1 MNNVPSPQ
9 RPDPDALL
17 AQIDAECS
25 RQQRGK
31 LKVFFGACPG
41 VGKTYAMLT
50 AARVLQ
56 SQGVDVV
63 VGVVETH
70 GRSETAEL
78 LKHTEIIPRNKIE
91 YKGYVLEEFDLD
103 KALRRNPQ
111 LILVDE
117 LAHSNAPG
125 SRHIKRWQDVE
136 ELLLAGIDVLTT
148 VNVQHIESLND
159 VIGKITGVF
168 VRERV
173 PDHVIDQA
181 DEIVLVDL
189 PPEELL
195 QRLREGKVYIPQ
207 QAERAV
213 ENFFSKGNLLALR
226 ELALRRTAD
235 RVDGDMRAWRREKS
249 VTTVW
254 PTREAVLVCIGPGPD
269 SERLVRRAARHAQQ
283 TGAPWH
289 AIAIETPSMQTLSDP
304 MRTRILNI
312 LKLAQEMGA
321 QTASLAGQDAAEV
334 VVNYA
339 REHNLGTLLVGRDRY
354 RRVLPWQH
362 NFAERVGRLAP
373 DLELLQI
380 ASNDESR
387 TPAAQLQHVITQA
400 REPAQWRSYLLTVV
414 IVASVTIGSAPLHD
428 TLDLAN
434 IVMLFLLVV
443 VLVAV
448 RLGRRSAV
456 LAAFLSVASFDFF
469 FVPPRFSFAVSDV
482 QYLITFGVMLI
493 VALVIGQLTAGL
505 RFQVASARY
514 REQRVHALYEMSRD
528 LSSALSADQIVEI
541 GQRFIN
547 RGLNASAV
555 IFIPGSE
562 GQLLLA
568 EGSSNVIDVD
578 IGIAQWSFDHGQVA
592 GFGTNTLPSSK
603 ALYVPLKAPSR
614 LCGILALVPNTVIWE
629 LFPEQQQLLDT
640 SATLTAI
647 ALERIHY
654 VVLSR
659 DAQVSMES
667 ERLRNALLSAISHD
681 LRTPLTVI
689 TGLTDAMLIA
699 KPELPEPHISLAG
712 VIRSEVLRTSTMVN
726 NLLDMAR
733 LQMGNI
739 VLNRG
744 WQTLEEVIGVAM
756 GNCASSLVH
765 HTIHIDLPADLPL
778 LELDS
783 VLMER
788 VFSNLLENAAKHTP
802 HGSIV
807 SITAKLTSDFVE
819 TAVCDNGPGLPLGM
833 EKKLFEKFTRSE
845 KTAGFG
851 LGLSIVRSI
860 IEAHGG
866 TVRAENVPSGGAL
879 FTIMLP
885 VGIPPIIPEES

>member
-1 MNNVPSPQ
+1 
-9 RPDPDALL
+9 
-17 AQIDAECS
+17 
-25 RQQRGK
+25 
-31 LKVFFGACPG
+31 
-41 VGKTYAMLT
+41 
-50 AARVLQ
+50 
-56 SQGVDVV
+56 
-63 VGVVETH
+63 
-70 GRSETAEL
+70 
-78 LKHTEIIPRNKIE
+78 
-91 YKGYVLEEFDLD
+91 
-103 KALRRNPQ
+103 
-111 LILVDE
+111 
-117 LAHSNAPG
+117 
-125 SRHIKRWQDVE
+125 
-136 ELLLAGIDVLTT
+136 
-148 VNVQHIESLND
+148 
-159 VIGKITGVF
+159 
-168 VRERV
+168 
-173 PDHVIDQA
+173 
-181 DEIVLVDL
+181 
-189 PPEELL
+189 
-195 QRLREGKVYIPQ
+195 KVYIPQ

-269 SERLVRRAARHAQQ
+269 SERLVRRAARRAQQ

-289 AIAIETPSMQTLSDP
+289 AIAIETPSMQTLSNP
-304 MRTRILNI
+304 MRTRILNV

-321 QTASLAGQDAAEV
+321 QTASIAGQDAAEV
-334 VVNYA
+334 AINYA

-380 ASNDESR
+380 ARDDESWR
-387 TPAAQLQHVITQA
+387 TPQPHLTLKKS
-400 REPAQWRSYLLTVV
+400 EPTQWRSYLSAVA
-414 IVASVTIGSAPLHD
+414 IVALVTVGSAPLYD

-434 IVMLFLLVV
+434 IVMIFLLAV

-482 QYLITFGVMLI
+482 QYLVTFTVMLI

-505 RFQVASARY
+505 RFQVASARH
-514 REQRVHALYEMSRD
+514 REQLVRALYEMSRN
-528 LSSALSADQIVEI
+528 LSSALSIDQIVEI
-541 GQRFIN
+541 GQHFIS

-555 IFIPGSE
+555 IFVPGLE
-562 GQLLLA
+562 GQLVLA
-568 EGSSNVIDVD
+568 EGSSNIIDVD
-578 IGIAQWSFDHGQVA
+578 IGIAQWSFNHNQMA

-603 ALYVPLKAPSR
+603 ALYVPLKASSR
-614 LCGILALVPNTVIWE
+614 LCGILVLVPNGLTWE

-640 SATLTAI
+640 SATLIAI
-647 ALERIHY
+647 ALERIYY

-689 TGLTDAMLIA
+689 TGLTDAMLVA

-744 WQTLEEVIGVAM
+744 WQTLEEVIGVAV
-756 GNCASSLVH
+756 GNCAPSLVH
-765 HTIHIDLPADLPL
+765 HSINIDLPANLPL

-802 HGSIV
+802 QGSIV
-807 SITAKLTSDFVE
+807 SIVARSVNDFVE
-819 TAVCDNGPGLPLGM
+819 ISVYDNGPGLPPGM
-833 EKKLFEKFTRSE
+833 EKKMFEKFTRSE
-845 KTAGFG
+845 KASGFG

-860 IEAHGG
+860 VEAHGG
-866 TVRAENVPSGGAL
+866 TVRAENVPDGGAL
-879 FTIMLP
+879 FIIMLP
-885 VGIPPIIPEES
+885 AGIPPVIPEES